1 MAKPNNLEIVNE
13 FSDFVWVEIQTRFG
27 DFATP
32 KDIIYHFIERGL
44 VEPTKLRNYLI
55 LKDFDKF
62 LVTNKGHVTNTF
74 YDLSIKYNLS
84 DRQVQGIVYK
94 YRVKFTKKNNI
105 KDSSKDKKKF
115 VFKYNP

>member
-94 YRVKFTKKNNI
+94 YRKFYYLCFYINQKTK
-105 KDSSKDKKKF
+105 D
-115 VFKYNP
+115 V